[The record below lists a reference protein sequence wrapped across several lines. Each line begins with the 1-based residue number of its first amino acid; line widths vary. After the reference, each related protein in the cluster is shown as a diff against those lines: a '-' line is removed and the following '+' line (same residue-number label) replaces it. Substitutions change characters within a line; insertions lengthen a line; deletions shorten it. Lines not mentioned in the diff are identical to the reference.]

1 MTMSG
6 GMPWV
11 KVYTE
16 MLDDP
21 KLAKIDEAIKWRFIE
36 LILVAAECD
45 AGGAFIVGDSE
56 MTIDDIAWRLR
67 EDKIKL
73 SSDIELLIKA
83 GILHKDGTVLEIP
96 KFADR
101 QGPTQ
106 KEKRASWKERQQKR
120 RERVT
125 RDSQNPADNSHA
137 LEKSREEKNRVDEV
151 PEQRGD
157 FALFNDTF
165 QAKTRMTN
173 YTPIVAIKAFEQ
185 ITTAGATINDMVKA
199 IEEMAK
205 KGYAISSPASIVNPT
220 INCMNFRLA
229 HQSKETPKQ
238 PKQPKHEVLKDGN
251 GDYLRDESGRVLYS
265 EVPAC

>member
-1 MTMSG
+1 MTG

-21 KLAKIDEAIKWRFIE
+21 KLAKINDVIKWRFIE

-67 EDKIKL
+67 ADKEKL
-73 SSDIELLIKA
+73 SSDIETLIKSSL
-83 GILHKDGTVLEIP
+83 LHRDGTILEIP

-125 RDSQNPADNSHA
+125 RESQNPDDTGHA
-137 LEKSREEKNRVDEV
+137 LEKRREEKNREEKNREEEV
-151 PEQRGD
+151 PEQPGN
-157 FALFNDTF
+157 FAIFDDTF
-165 QAKTRMTN
+165 QMKTRISN
-173 YTPIVAIKAFEQ
+173 YTPMVAIKAFEQ
-185 ITTAGATINDMVKA
+185 ITAAGATVDDMVKA

-205 KGYAISSPASIVNPT
+205 KSYAIVSPASIVNPT

-229 HQSKETPKQ
+229 HQVKDVAK
-238 PKQPKHEVLKDGN
+238 KHVEILPDGSQVLVEV
-251 GDYLRDESGRVLYS
+251 V
-265 EVPAC
+265 A